1 MTKTPFFQ
9 SAKTFFTSIRLKRP
23 SARRCFQILICL
35 SFLMSG
41 GALSLAVIDHLNLDQ
56 PLTILNSDA
65 NRAKFTDG
73 SIAKV
78 AGQVAPSVVSIL
90 TETRTTSWFG
100 QTSTNSSAGTG
111 VIVSADGYIL
121 TNKHVV
127 SGADKIKVILDD
139 GSTYKD
145 VSTVALDDLNDIA
158 FLKIKNVTNLQPA
171 TLGDSKTITVGQQVI
186 AIGNALGHLQS
197 SITSGII
204 SGTGRSINASGSG
217 QDSESLT
224 DMIQTDASI
233 NPGNSG
239 GPLVNAAGQ
248 VIGINTAVSANAQGI
263 GFAIPIASVK
273 GMLKSLL
280 ATGQAKRAY
289 LGVRYRNLTPEIAKA
304 AQLPIK
310 SGAYLDS
317 EDTRAKTIIKDSP
330 AAKAGLKE
338 KDIIAAVNGVQ
349 IGTAGSLSTLLSE
362 YSAGDTIQLK
372 VIRGQK
378 ELFTKVTLDEYSDE
392 G

>member
-1 MTKTPFFQ
+1 MPKTQLFQ
-9 SAKTFFTSIRLKRP
+9 SPKQPAVPNPRKSLASRHCL
-23 SARRCFQILICL
+23 QILICC

-41 GALSLAVIDHLNLDQ
+41 AALGFAIFNYLNINH
-56 PLTILNSDA
+56 PVTTLNSAA
-65 NRAKFTDG
+65 NQTKFTNS

-78 AGQVAPSVVSIL
+78 AAQVAPSVVSIL
-90 TETRTTSWFG
+90 TETRSTSWLG
-100 QTSTNSSAGTG
+100 QSATNSSAGTG
-111 VIVSADGYIL
+111 VIVSENGYIL

-127 SGADKIKVILDD
+127 NGADQIKVILDD

-145 VSTVALDDLNDIA
+145 VSIVAIDDLNDIA
-158 FLKIKNVTNLQPA
+158 FLKIKNATNLKPA
-171 TLGDSKTITVGQQVI
+171 SLGDSKTITVGQSVI
-186 AIGNALGHLQS
+186 AIGNALGHLQN

-204 SGTGRSINASGSG
+204 SGTGRSLSASSG
-217 QDSESLT
+217 KQDSESLT

-248 VIGINTAVSANAQGI
+248 VIGINTAISANAQGI

-273 GMLKSLL
+273 GMLRSLL
-280 ATGQAKRAY
+280 ATGHAKRAY
-289 LGVRYRNLTPEIAKA
+289 LGVRYQNITPEIAKA
-304 AQLPIK
+304 ANLQVK
-310 SGAYLDS
+310 SGAYLASNNSHS
-317 EDTRAKTIIKDSP
+317 ETIIKNSP

-338 KDIIAAVNGVQ
+338 KDIIVAVNGVQ

-362 YSAGDTIQLK
+362 YAAGDTVQLK

-378 ELFTKVTLDEYSDE
+378 EFLVKVTLSQYSDE
-392 G
+392 N

>member
-1 MTKTPFFQ
+1 MPKTQLFQ
-9 SAKTFFTSIRLKRP
+9 SPKQPTAPNPRKSLA
-23 SARRCFQILICL
+23 SRRCLQILICC

-41 GALSLAVIDHLNLDQ
+41 AALGFAIFNYLNINQ
-56 PLTILNSDA
+56 PVTTLNSAA
-65 NRAKFTDG
+65 NQTKFTNS

-78 AGQVAPSVVSIL
+78 AAQVAPSVVSIL
-90 TETRTTSWFG
+90 TETRSTSWLG
-100 QTSTNSSAGTG
+100 QSATNSSAGTG
-111 VIVSADGYIL
+111 VIVSENGYIL

-127 SGADKIKVILDD
+127 NGTDQIKVILDD

-145 VSTVALDDLNDIA
+145 VSIVAIDDLNDIA
-158 FLKIKNVTNLQPA
+158 FLKIKNATNLKPA
-171 TLGDSKTITVGQQVI
+171 SLGDSKTITVGQSVI
-186 AIGNALGHLQS
+186 AIGNALGHLQN

-204 SGTGRSINASGSG
+204 SGTGRSLSASSG
-217 QDSESLT
+217 KQDSESLT

-248 VIGINTAVSANAQGI
+248 VIGINTAISANAQGI

-273 GMLKSLL
+273 GMLRSLL
-280 ATGQAKRAY
+280 ATGHAKRAY
-289 LGVRYRNLTPEIAKA
+289 LGVRYQNITPEIAKA
-304 AQLPIK
+304 ANLQVK
-310 SGAYLDS
+310 SGAYLASNNSHS
-317 EDTRAKTIIKDSP
+317 ETIIKNSP

-338 KDIIAAVNGVQ
+338 KDIIVAVNGVQ

-362 YSAGDTIQLK
+362 YAAGDTVQLK

-378 ELFTKVTLDEYSDE
+378 EFLVKVTLSQYSDE
-392 G
+392 N